1 MDNATNQNAVNENT
15 TTQYENVGN
24 PVNMTQEQL
33 NELINKKYA
42 KGAEKAKSELLESL
56 GVENVDSLKELIEAK
71 KQQDEANKTE
81 LEKLSEQLNSIANEK
96 QSLLEQMEQMKFKT
110 EVSTLSAQ
118 NGIKDVEV
126 FEVMYEKASKNEGFE
141 KDKFINELKETRP
154 YLFGDNTPNKTKVDS
169 TSNNKQDPNDRSTL
183 IAKAQQLARDGKSAE
198 AKKLLDQLYK

>member
-1 MDNATNQNAVNENT
+1 MENSTNQNEVNENT
-15 TTQYENVGN
+15 TAPDENVGN
-24 PVNMTQEQL
+24 PVNMTQDQL

-42 KGAEKAKSELLESL
+42 KGAEKAKSDLLGSL
-56 GVENVDSLKELIEAK
+56 GVDNIDSLKELIEAK

-81 LEKLSEQLNSIANEK
+81 LEKLSEQLNSTVAEK

-141 KDKFINELKETRP
+141 KDTFINQLKETRP
-154 YLFGDNTPNKTKVDS
+154 YLFGQETQTKPKVDN
-169 TSNNKQDPNDRSTL
+169 TSNNKQNPSDRSTQ
-183 IAKAQQLARDGKSAE
+183 IAKAQQLAKEGKAGE
-198 AKKLLDQLYK
+198 AKKILDSLYK